1 MWRALFLAIGTFL
14 IILGGEFLAT
24 ERVLLKARE
33 DPPKA
38 GPFDMQPKL
47 GANKTVVPPN
57 WAPWTLL
64 STGAVTCIYSFT
76 LPKKVAG
83 K

>member
-1 MWRALFLAIGTFL
+1 MWRALFLGIGTFL

-38 GPFDMQPKL
+38 IGFEEPKL
-47 GANKTVVPPN
+47 GPNKTVMPPN